1 MDDGDTLCS
10 IGELARR
17 TGLTVKTVRL
27 YSDRGIVTPAART
40 SAGYRRYGP
49 DAVARLAFVR
59 TLRELGLGLDAIRQV
74 VDRELTLGEVAAGH
88 AAALEAQ
95 IRILRLRRSVLTA
108 VARRGPTPEETRRMH
123 DLARLS
129 AAERAHLVG
138 EFLDAVL
145 GDVPGRE
152 AIRRSMTPDLPD
164 SPSEEQIEAWVELA
178 ELTLDPDFRS
188 GVRRMAAGHAD
199 HPQPGPPAPPRPDV
213 VALVRDRTEDAVA
226 SKVPPRSRQ
235 ADPVVAALTADCAH
249 ALGRP
254 DDGDL
259 RRHLV
264 RRLEDA
270 NAPRT
275 DRYFDLLAVVNGWPP
290 PRRRAPMLDWTVTAL
305 RARIAG

>member
-27 YSDRGIVTPAART
+27 YSDRGIVTPAERT
-40 SAGYRRYGP
+40 GAGYRRYGP

-74 VDRELTLGEVAAGH
+74 VDRELTLGEVAARH

-129 AAERAHLVG
+129 AAERAHLVDD
-138 EFLDAVL
+138 FLDAVL
-145 GDVPGRE
+145 DDVPGSD

-164 SPSEEQIEAWVELA
+164 SPTEEQIEAWVELA
-178 ELTLDPDFRS
+178 ELTLDPEFRT
-188 GVRRMAAGHAD
+188 GVRRMAASYAEHLE
-199 HPQPGPPAPPRPDV
+199 PALPVPPRPDV
-213 VALVRDRTEDAVA
+213 VALVRDRAQDAVA
-226 SKVPPRSRQ
+226 SGVPPRSRA
-235 ADPVVAALTADCAH
+235 ADPVVAALTAECAR

-254 DDGDL
+254 DDAGL
-259 RRHLV
+259 RRQLV
-264 RRLEDA
+264 RRLEAA
-270 NAPRT
+270 NAPHT
-275 DRYFDLLAVVNGWPP
+275 DRYFRLLAVIHGWPP
-290 PRRRAPMLDWTVTAL
+290 PWRRAPVLDWTVTAL